1 MSQEFNELKPRDRAL
16 LWLAYIEEHNHQEI
30 ASALGIARG
39 SVKVLL
45 SRAACEVE
53 EAAGDER
60 TDGEGVMVE
69 WFDRDGNDDDQAVVE
84 YMTRLANA
92 VPPQM
97 SQVPDPGVL
106 WVKAQMLR
114 RWDAERKAQAPLD
127 VMEPIQI
134 AAGIAA
140 AAVLFVWSLPSLI
153 QTLFT
158 SI

>member
-1 MSQEFNELKPRDRAL
+1 
-16 LWLAYIEEHNHQEI
+16 
-30 ASALGIARG
+30 
-39 SVKVLL
+39 
-45 SRAACEVE
+45 
-53 EAAGDER
+53 
-60 TDGEGVMVE
+60 MVE
-69 WFDRDGNDDDQAVVE
+69 WFDRDDNDDEQAVVE

-97 SQVPDPGVL
+97 SQVPDAGVL

-140 AAVLFVWSLPSLI
+140 AVVLFVWSLPSLI

>member
-1 MSQEFNELKPRDRAL
+1 MMRE
-16 LWLAYIEEHNHQEI
+16 WL
-30 ASALGIARG
+30 
-39 SVKVLL
+39 
-45 SRAACEVE
+45 
-53 EAAGDER
+53 
-60 TDGEGVMVE
+60 
-69 WFDRDGNDDDQAVVE
+69 DRDVNDDDEAVVE

-92 VPPQM
+92 ASPQL

-106 WVKAQMLR
+106 WAKAQMLR

-134 AAGIAA
+134 AVGIAA
-140 AAVLFVWSLPSLI
+140 ALVLFVWSLPSLI

>member
-1 MSQEFNELKPRDRAL
+1 
-16 LWLAYIEEHNHQEI
+16 
-30 ASALGIARG
+30 
-39 SVKVLL
+39 
-45 SRAACEVE
+45 
-53 EAAGDER
+53 
-60 TDGEGVMVE
+60 MVE
-69 WFDRDGNDDDQAVVE
+69 WFDRDGAEDDAVVAE
-84 YMTRLANA
+84 YMNRLANA
-92 VPPQM
+92 SPAKV
-97 SQVPDPGVL
+97 SQVPDAAVL

-140 AAVLFVWSLPSLI
+140 AVVLFVWSLPSLI

>member
-1 MSQEFNELKPRDRAL
+1 MA
-16 LWLAYIEEHNHQEI
+16 
-30 ASALGIARG
+30 
-39 SVKVLL
+39 
-45 SRAACEVE
+45 
-53 EAAGDER
+53 
-60 TDGEGVMVE
+60 E
-69 WFDRDGNDDDQAVVE
+69 WFDRDSAEDEGAVAE
-84 YMTRLANA
+84 YMNRLANTSP
-92 VPPQM
+92 VKM
-97 SQVPDPGVL
+97 SQVPDASVL

-140 AAVLFVWSLPSLI
+140 AAVLFIWSLPSLI

>member
-1 MSQEFNELKPRDRAL
+1 MRQWF
-16 LWLAYIEEHNHQEI
+16 
-30 ASALGIARG
+30 
-39 SVKVLL
+39 
-45 SRAACEVE
+45 
-53 EAAGDER
+53 ER
-60 TDGEGVMVE
+60 QGA
-69 WFDRDGNDDDQAVVE
+69 NDDDQAVAE

-92 VPPQM
+92 VPAQM
-97 SQVPDPGVL
+97 SRVPDADVL

-140 AAVLFVWSLPSLI
+140 AAVLFVWSLPSLL